1 MTKNMDKPQ
10 NRELVASQ
18 ISHNC
23 LCPLPATSRSWLEVG
38 DIMTEDI
45 ATVCPGSSV
54 VSAAK
59 IMSDKNISCIVVSD
73 NGNISGIITETDLLK
88 KGVAEGNDFR
98 KMTVEQIMSSP
109 VHSVQRNLSVLETG
123 QIMENRE
130 IRRLIVLEKE
140 RLVGIIT
147 QTDIVRVLT
156 SYGTWKDVSEIMTSD
171 VAVIASSVTVKEAV
185 EVMASEDISCVVA
198 MDNNAVAGIFTERD
212 LLKRVIAM
220 KRDPAQTILKNVM
233 SSPVV
238 SVPVNYSIPSAS
250 KAMEKMRIRRVVV
263 MEDEILQGVITQTD
277 ILKAM
282 KKKLQEEEENYF
294 SILGKS
300 DNCTFVVDLN
310 NNTIY
315 VNPALMKLLELT
327 NPDELINKPFLPE
340 RFWDNPKERE
350 HILGQLKKVSVE
362 VHDLTLRSAKG
373 NRLFVTLFSTRTKN
387 IKGQTSGSQGVLYDI
402 TAKKELASLREME
415 QQFRRSED
423 LLRGTLESTAD
434 GILVVDEKGCFSHMN
449 NRFANIWDIPEEL
462 YQQRNDQKLLE
473 HIGCRLDNPSVFLD
487 KLQASCPDT
496 QDSSDILYL
505 REGKILEVSSLP
517 LIRGGRFAGRV
528 WSFHDIT
535 EKKRVEE
542 ALEESQGKLNSMLE
556 SIADYINMM
565 DKDLNII
572 WANRMTR
579 SMFGDDIISRKCY
592 EVFYGRN
599 KPCEPNPCHILK
611 AFQDNNVHQRDT
623 QVTDNNGNTRYF
635 HCRANVALRD
645 ENGNPTAVLE
655 ISRDI
660 TDRKRAEEALQKARD
675 ELEVRVEQRTA
686 ELASANKVLE
696 SEITERKNAEQALA
710 LLNKDLESTIS
721 ELQRTNTE
729 LHEFAYITAHDLKT
743 PLRGIGTLAYWL
755 STDYADKFDE
765 EGQKQVKMLAERAK
779 RADKLVDSILQ
790 YSNAGHDKEE
800 HEQMDLNTALPEII
814 CEIEPP
820 GNIEIT
826 VENKLPVLM
835 CKKKHISHIF
845 QNIISNAIK
854 YMDKEKGRINVGCIE
869 DDGFWKFSIADNG
882 PGIDNK
888 YYKKIFKIFQTL
900 SPTDE
905 TESTGIG
912 LSVAKKL
919 VKLNGGRIWVE
930 SNPGQGS
937 TFFFTL
943 PKSDVK
949 CAKSQT

>member
-1 MTKNMDKPQ
+1 MTENINSLQ
-10 NRELVASQ
+10 HSELIESK
-18 ISHNC
+18 IRHSGTNS
-23 LCPLPATSRSWLEVG
+23 LPSTSRNWLEVG

-45 ATVCPGSSV
+45 ATVCPGASV

-59 IMSDKNISCIVVSD
+59 IMSEKNISCIIVSD

-88 KGVAEGNDFR
+88 KGVAGGNDFR
-98 KMTVEQIMSSP
+98 KMAVEQIMSSP
-109 VHSVQRNLSVLETG
+109 VHSVQCNLSVLETG
-123 QIMENRE
+123 QIMENKK

-156 SYGTWKDVSEIMTSD
+156 SYSTWKDVSEIMTSD

-294 SILGKS
+294 HLLGKS
-300 DNCTFVVDLN
+300 DNCIFVLDLN

-315 VNPALMKLLELT
+315 VNPALLKLLEVT

-340 RFWDNPKERE
+340 QFWDNPKERY
-350 HILGQLKKVSVE
+350 HILEQLKKASVE
-362 VHDLTLRSAKG
+362 VHDLTMRTAKG

-402 TAKKELASLREME
+402 TAKKELANLREME
-415 QQFRRSED
+415 QKLRRSEN

-434 GILVVDEKGCFSHMN
+434 GILVIDEKGRISHIN
-449 NRFANIWDIPEEL
+449 NTFVKIWNVPEEI
-462 YQQRNDQKLLE
+462 YKQENDQKLFE
-473 HIGCRLDNPSVFLD
+473 HIGCFLENSSVFLD
-487 KLQASCPDT
+487 KLRASCPDN
-496 QDSSDILYL
+496 QSSSDILHL
-505 REGKILEVSSLP
+505 KEGKILEVSSLP
-517 LIRGGRFAGRV
+517 LIREGRFAGQV

-535 EKKRVEE
+535 E
-542 ALEESQGKLNSMLE
+542 Q
-556 SIADYINMM
+556 
-565 DKDLNII
+565 
-572 WANRMTR
+572 
-579 SMFGDDIISRKCY
+579 
-592 EVFYGRN
+592 
-599 KPCEPNPCHILK
+599 
-611 AFQDNNVHQRDT
+611 
-623 QVTDNNGNTRYF
+623 
-635 HCRANVALRD
+635 
-645 ENGNPTAVLE
+645 
-655 ISRDI
+655 
-660 TDRKRAEEALQKARD
+660 KRAEEALHKAHD
-675 ELEVRVEQRTA
+675 GLEVRVEQRTA
-686 ELASANKVLE
+686 ELARANKVLE
-696 SEITERKNAEQALA
+696 SEITERKNAEQALE

-721 ELQRTNTE
+721 ELQRTNKE
-729 LHEFAYITAHDLKT
+729 LQEFAYITAHDLKT
-743 PLRGIGTLAYWL
+743 PLRGIGTLADWL
-755 STDYADKFDE
+755 STDYADKLDE
-765 EGQKQVKMLAERAK
+765 EGQEHVKMLAERAK
-779 RADKLVDSILQ
+779 RADKLVDSILR

-826 VENKLPVLM
+826 IENKLPVLM
-835 CKKKHISHIF
+835 CQKTHISQIF

-854 YMDKEKGRINVGCIE
+854 YMDKEKGQIKVGCI
-869 DDGFWKFSIADNG
+869 DDGGFWKFSIADNG
-882 PGIDNK
+882 PGIDHK

-900 SPTDE
+900 SPPDE
-905 TESTGIG
+905 TDSTGIG

-930 SNPGQGS
+930 SNHGEGC

-949 CAKSQT
+949 CNKSQT